1 MRVFFKIIVFLF
13 FGTEFETIRKQTNAN
28 GKSPSEEKKGGGV
41 KSDIVHPNF
50 FNVIS
55 QNPFA

>member
-28 GKSPSEEKKGGGV
+28 GKKKGGGV